1 VVTGSESRS
10 GRQLTLRAALVAC
23 ALVSYAGTIATPARA
38 ADDAVGITAPAPLGS
53 LEVPYP
59 ENARGDATVELEL
72 VVGADG
78 AVVSALVTSGDPP
91 FAEAARV
98 GAESFRFTPATK
110 NGIAVRARIRLRIG
124 FRAPAPPAPEPPAAG
139 VAPATTPPGSAL
151 PGADATPSAAASTS
165 PTEPLEVIVLG
176 EQRADLGSI
185 HIPKEEARRVPGAF
199 GDPFRVVEALPGV
212 APILSG
218 LPYFFVRGASPGSVG
233 YFVDGIRV
241 PLLFHVGPG
250 PSVVAPILIERV
262 DLHPGAYPARFGRY
276 AGAILAGETTAP
288 SDHSRAEAQAR
299 IFDASAVVE
308 QPFAEGRG
316 SAVLGGRYSYT
327 QAILAAVAPD
337 YELGYGD
344 YQARLSYAVTPRDRL
359 TAFAFGGFD
368 YLGNNLRDATLF
380 DVEFHRVDLR
390 WDHGWTDGRL
400 RTAVTLASDRILTT
414 PDDDGAPGSV
424 QRSRGVRLRSELDQ
438 ALGDAARVRVG
449 GDIEVARLGAER
461 EQIDDVSVDYAA
473 RTDVTTGLYADVSL
487 RPRVGVEIV
496 PGARLDFARTRG
508 GETRTFFE
516 PRLSTRT
523 RLARGL
529 MHLGGFGMAHQLPAT
544 SIRVPASRPTL
555 LESSVQSSTQAMQG
569 LEYALPSSMLGRTT
583 VFLNDTDIEGEGI
596 HGRSFGLEQFL
607 RRDFTKK
614 LGGFL
619 SYTLS
624 RAEGLVGREEVLSS
638 HDRTHVLSA
647 VLGYDFGAGFRLG
660 VRGYVASGKARSVA
674 CPTPDCGPGDG
685 SLPRPYVRDLRLP
698 AFSRVD
704 FRFEKKFRFQ
714 SGFWITGTLEW
725 FNALLAEE
733 VDTIYW
739 EPAVGLVEDRQSAL
753 TLPSIGVELGW

>member
-1 VVTGSESRS
+1 M
-10 GRQLTLRAALVAC
+10 
-23 ALVSYAGTIATPARA
+23 VSHTWLIATPARA
-38 ADDAVGITAPAPLGS
+38 ADEAAGITAPVPLGA

-59 ENARGDATVELEL
+59 DGARGDAIVELEL
-72 VVGADG
+72 VIGVDG
-78 AVVSALVTSGDPP
+78 AVVSAAVTSGEPP
-91 FAEAARV
+91 FAEAARR

-110 NGIAVRARIRLRIG
+110 NGIAVRAKIRLRLS
-124 FRAPAPPAPEPPAAG
+124 FHEPAREAEPAATAPAPATPPLPTNKTSSAPEESGVATPPPA
-139 VAPATTPPGSAL
+139 
-151 PGADATPSAAASTS
+151 
-165 PTEPLEVIVLG
+165 EPVEVIVLG

-250 PSVVAPILIERV
+250 PSVVAPILIDRV
-262 DLHPGAYPARFGRY
+262 DLFPGAYPARFGRF

-344 YQARLSYAVTPRDRL
+344 YQARLSYAATPRDRL

-368 YLGNNLRDATLF
+368 YLGNKVRDMALF

-400 RTAVTLASDRILTT
+400 RTAVTLASDRVLTT

-424 QRSRGVRLRSELDQ
+424 QRSRGVRTRMEIDQ
-438 ALGDAARVRVG
+438 ALGDSARLRLG
-449 GDIEVARLGAER
+449 GDAEVARVGAER
-461 EQIDDVSVDYAA
+461 EQIDEVAVQYPS
-473 RTDVTTGLYADVSL
+473 RTDVTTGVYADLSL
-487 RPRVGVEIV
+487 RPGLGVEVV

-529 MHLGGFGMAHQLPAT
+529 VHLGGFGLAHQLPAA

-555 LESSVQSSTQAMQG
+555 LESSVQSSRQAMQG
-569 LEYALPSSMLGRTT
+569 IEYALPSSMLGRTSL
-583 VFLNDTDIEGEGI
+583 FLNDTDIEGEGT
-596 HGRSFGLEQFL
+596 HGRAYGVEQFL

-624 RAEGLVGREEVLSS
+624 RAEGMVGRYEVLSI

-660 VRGYVASGKARSVA
+660 VRGYVASGKARTVN
-674 CPTPDCGPGDG
+674 CPTPDCGPGDAMA
-685 SLPRPYVRDLRLP
+685 PQPYSREVRLP

-704 FRFEKKFRFQ
+704 FRFEKKFRFEN
-714 SGFWITGTLEW
+714 GVWLTATFEW

-733 VDTIYW
+733 VENLYW
-739 EPAVGLVEDRQSAL
+739 EPTAGIVEDRQSAL
-753 TLPSIGVELGW
+753 TLPSVGVEAGW

>member
-1 VVTGSESRS
+1 MGTV
-10 GRQLTLRAALVAC
+10 ALF
-23 ALVSYAGTIATPARA
+23 ATPARA
-38 ADDAVGITAPAPLGS
+38 ADEALGITAPKPLGP

-59 ENARGDATVELEL
+59 EGAHGDAVVELEL

-78 AVVSALVTSGDPP
+78 AVVTSSVKSGDPP
-91 FAEAARV
+91 FAEAARF

-110 NGIAVRARIRLRIG
+110 NGLSVRARILVRLTFHEPERQ
-124 FRAPAPPAPEPPAAG
+124 RQPEPAPDAPTSVTPPPPTTQKTNEPSPNDTVSPPPAE
-139 VAPATTPPGSAL
+139 PA
-151 PGADATPSAAASTS
+151 
-165 PTEPLEVIVLG
+165 EVVVLG
-176 EQRADLGSI
+176 ELRSDLGAI

-218 LPYFFVRGASPGSVG
+218 LPYFFVRGAPPGSVG

-262 DLHPGAYPARFGRY
+262 ELYPGAYPARFGRY

-316 SAVLGGRYSYT
+316 NVVLGGRYSYT

-337 YELGYGD
+337 YSLGYGD

-368 YLGNNLRDATLF
+368 FLGNEVQDLTLF

-400 RTAVTLASDRILTT
+400 RTAVTLSSDRVGTT
-414 PDDDGAPGSV
+414 PDDVGAAGSV
-424 QRSRGVRLRSELDQ
+424 QRSRGVRARTELDQ
-438 ALGDAARVRVG
+438 ALGDAARLRLG
-449 GDIEVARLGAER
+449 GDIEVAKVGAER
-461 EQIDDVSVDYAA
+461 ENFAEVAVAYPA
-473 RTDVTTGLYADVSL
+473 RTDVTAGAYAEVSL
-487 RPRVGVEIV
+487 RPAMGVEVV
-496 PGARLDFARTRG
+496 PGARVDFARTRG
-508 GETRTFFE
+508 GETRTFVE
-516 PRLSTRT
+516 PRLGTRT
-523 RLARGL
+523 RLARGIL
-529 MHLGGFGMAHQLPAT
+529 HLGGFGMAHQLPAT
-544 SIRVPASRPTL
+544 AIRVPASRPSL
-555 LESSVQSSTQAMQG
+555 LERSYQSSTQAMQG

-583 VFLNDTDIEGEGI
+583 VFFHYTDVEGEGT
-596 HGRSFGLEQFL
+596 HGRAFGLEQFV

-624 RAEGLVGREEVLSS
+624 RSEELLGRYETLSI

-660 VRGYVASGKARSVA
+660 ARSYLASGKARTVT
-674 CPTPDCGPGDG
+674 CPTPDCGPGDEMA
-685 SLPRPYVRDLRLP
+685 PRPYSRDLRLP
-698 AFSRVD
+698 SFFRVD
-704 FRFEKKFRFQ
+704 FRFEKKWRWE
-714 SGFWITGTLEW
+714 SGFWLTGTLEW

-733 VDTIYW
+733 VENIHW
-739 EPAVGLVEDRQSAL
+739 EPARGLVEDRQTAL
-753 TLPSIGVELGW
+753 TLPSVGVEAGW